1 MLLYEVRTEVV
12 PSRRVRVEVTYL
24 AGLKLVPGL
33 VVVKPWTAIGG
44 RYLQGWQRR
53 VIAGA
58 LLGLLGAHGDGG
70 VGSGAGL
77 GNPSRL
83 GPHHGC
89 APFFPL
95 ILNGRLEGCRER
107 ADCYSQLWKSHEDLE
122 AHEVKAL

>member
-1 MLLYEVRTEVV
+1 MEGWAI
-12 PSRRVRVEVTYL
+12 TYL
-24 AGLKLVPGL
+24 AGLKLVPSL

-58 LLGLLGAHGDGG
+58 LWGLLRAHGDGG
-70 VGSGAGL
+70 VGPRAGL

-95 ILNGRLEGCRER
+95 ILNGRLQGYRER
-107 ADCYSQLWKSHEDLE
+107 AGCYSRHGKSHEDLE